1 MFIRKRRN
9 VLEGKVTEVCW
20 QEWSVEAITDPNDR
34 LIKIVSGDENRTVNF
49 NEFTDWL
56 ASTDHVGVVSDGR

>member
-1 MFIRKRRN
+1 MQIDTKKGTLKFKTSIA
-9 VLEGKVTEVCW
+9 LDDFA
-20 QEWSVEAITDPNDR
+20 EALDLYDR